1 MRVVRFALLA
11 LVTLPLTLAAQGN
24 NSLPPGQ
31 PVSFTL
37 PAQAYTTTLHFDVP
51 AGVDRF
57 RVELESV
64 TPGVDVD
71 LFLRH
76 GSGFT
81 ERTAYGQPHSIDSL
95 IDQSQYYSIGGNDE
109 EFIAVG
115 RSQKYP
121 VREGRWHLAVLSFAS
136 TPVDLRLRV
145 DYSSGA
151 PTPVQFQVRF
161 DLPSSSCDVAPW
173 NDPTPATPVGGNP
186 GTTLGQQRRNAMLEA
201 VRQLAAGLDSEAPIV
216 IRACW
221 RDFEVNPNG
230 ATTLAAAGP
239 SAVVIEDRSLVFSG
253 GSTFPAAP
261 FLTDKYASY
270 SVAPAARL
278 GGTSGC
284 RILGGN
290 CDAAADMTITYNSRI
305 GQSGVVNG
313 FPFYLGYDT
322 PPFNALD
329 FVGVSV
335 HELGH
340 GLGFL
345 SFVRVNATGGSALG
359 SRLFERDDIYA
370 RQVFD
375 NRGGQLRPFSRLSN
389 EERVAAMTSGTGLSW
404 MDARVRSHPQFF
416 NIGFPGVLL
425 FAPNAINSGSTLS
438 HLSEF
443 YLGQLMTP
451 NLSLS
456 EGARQLGMAVPMLHA
471 LGWDPAPAPA
481 FEAPAP
487 YAGLWFDRDRNGHGV
502 DFQRVFRDPSGLDI
516 WSLIFYTYDADG
528 RPEWYIAVGPMV
540 DGVFAAALDPAGNS
554 LVRYRYVGGANPQQA
569 VPAESGQVR
578 LDFNQ
583 PGNSP
588 ACQDGTDR
596 SGAGQLAMFRYTL
609 GGETGAWC
617 LEELV
622 ARGQRPG
629 TDLTGT
635 WFAGTGDAGW
645 GSSVATANRPGN
657 QRFLFSTLY
666 YPDAT
671 GAGRWAFVAS
681 ENYQPGQELTVFERR
696 GYCRSCAPAT
706 SDTAIGT
713 MRVNLTQ
720 ATQGSAGANRF
731 GFDVTYGGPQGGRFQ
746 RSNVP
751 YELLSAPPVP

>member
-1 MRVVRFALLA
+1 MRTLRFVLIALL
-11 LVTLPLTLAAQGN
+11 TLPLQLAAQGT
-24 NSLPPGQ
+24 SLPPGQ
-31 PVSFTL
+31 TVSFTL
-37 PAQAYTTTLHFDVP
+37 PAQAYTTALYFDVP

-57 RVELESV
+57 RVELDSV

-81 ERTAYGQPHSIDSL
+81 GLTAYGLPHSFDSL
-95 IDQSQYYSIGGNDE
+95 LDQSQYYSIGGSDE

-121 VREGRWHLAVLSFAS
+121 AGEGRWHLAVLSFAT

-145 DYSSGA
+145 DYASGG
-151 PTPVQFQVRF
+151 PTPVQFDVRF
-161 DLPSSSCDVAPW
+161 DQASSSCDIAPW

-186 GTTLGQQRRNAMLEA
+186 GTTLGQQRRNALLEA

-221 RDFEVNPNG
+221 NNLEVNNNG
-230 ATTLAAAGP
+230 STTLAQASPTSIA
-239 SAVVIEDRSLVFSG
+239 IEDRSLVFSG
-253 GSTFPAAP
+253 GSTFAPAP
-261 FLTDKYASY
+261 FLTDKYATY

-284 RILGGN
+284 RILGGD
-290 CDAAADMTITYNSRI
+290 CAVAADMTITYNKRI
-305 GQSGVVNG
+305 GEPGVLGGRNY
-313 FPFYLGYDT
+313 YLGYDAA
-322 PPFNALD
+322 PFNGLD

-335 HELGH
+335 HEMGH

-345 SFVRVNATGGSALG
+345 SFVRISANASNPAGAK
-359 SRLFERDDIYA
+359 LFGRDDIYA

-375 NRGGQLRPFSRLSN
+375 NRGGQLRAFTRLSN
-389 EERVAAMTSGTGLSW
+389 EERVAAMTSITGLSW
-404 MDARVRSHPQFF
+404 MDPRVQSHPQFF

-425 FAPNAINSGSTLS
+425 FAPNPINPGSTLS

-451 NLSLS
+451 SLNLG

-528 RPEWYIAVGPMV
+528 RPEWYIAIGPLV

-554 LVRYRYVGGANPQQA
+554 LVRYRYVGGATPQQA

-583 PGNSP
+583 PGHSP
-588 ACQDGTDR
+588 ACQDGTER

-609 GGETGAWC
+609 GGETGSWC
-617 LEELV
+617 MEELV
-622 ARGQRPG
+622 VRGQRPAS
-629 TDLTGT
+629 DLTGT
-635 WFAGTGDAGW
+635 WYAGAGDAGW
-645 GSSVATANRPGN
+645 GSSVATAARPGDA
-657 QRFLFSTLY
+657 RFLFSTLY

-681 ENYQPGQELTVFERR
+681 EGYQPGQELTVFERR
-696 GYCRSCAPAT
+696 GYCRTCAPAI

-713 MRVNLTQ
+713 MRVHLVE
-720 ATQGSAGANRF
+720 ATQGNPGANRL

-746 RSNVP
+746 RADVP
-751 YELLSAPPVP
+751 YELLSAPAVR

>member
-1 MRVVRFALLA
+1 MRGISVPLLALLA
-11 LVTLPLTLAAQGN
+11 LPLQLAAQGT
-24 NSLPPGQ
+24 SLPPGQ
-31 PVSFTL
+31 TVSFTL
-37 PAQAYTTTLHFDVP
+37 PAQAYTTALHFDVP
-51 AGVDRF
+51 PGVDRF
-57 RVELESV
+57 RVELHSV

-76 GSGFT
+76 GSAFT
-81 ERTAYGQPHSIDSL
+81 ERTAYGEAHSIDSL
-95 IDQSQYYSIGGNDE
+95 IDQAQYYSIGGDDR

-115 RSQKYP
+115 RSQKFP
-121 VREGRWHLAVLSFAS
+121 VRAGRWHLAVLSFAT
-136 TPVDLRLRV
+136 TPVELRLRV
-145 DYSSGA
+145 DFGSGG
-151 PTPVQFQVRF
+151 PNPVQFEVRF
-161 DLPSSSCDVAPW
+161 DRPSSTCDVTPW
-173 NDPTPATPVGGNP
+173 NDPTPVSPVGGNP
-186 GTTLGQQRRNAMLEA
+186 GTTLGAQRRNAVLEA

-221 RDFEVNPNG
+221 RDFETNPNG

-239 SAVVIEDRSLVFSG
+239 SAVVIEDRSLVFSDG
-253 GSTFPAAP
+253 TTFAPAP
-261 FLTDKYASY
+261 FLPEKYASY
-270 SVAPAARL
+270 SIAPAARL

-290 CDAAADMTITYNSRI
+290 CATASEMTITYNSRI
-305 GQSGVVNG
+305 GQSGVANG
-313 FPFYLGYDT
+313 FPFYLGYDR

-345 SFVRVNATGGSALG
+345 SFVRLNATGGGALG

-375 NRGGQLRPFSRLSN
+375 NRGGQLRAFTRLSN
-389 EERVAAMTSGTGLSW
+389 EERVAAMTSVTGLSW
-404 MDARVRSHPQFF
+404 MDPRVQSHPQFF
-416 NIGFPGVLL
+416 NIGLPGVLL
-425 FAPNAINSGSTLS
+425 FAPSTLSPGSTLS
-438 HLSEF
+438 HLSQF

-451 NLSLS
+451 SLDLS
-456 EGARQLGMAVPMLHA
+456 EGARQLGMAVPMLYA
-471 LGWDPAPAPA
+471 LGWDPEPTPD

-487 YAGLWFDRDRNGHGV
+487 YAGLWFDRDRNGHGI
-502 DFQRVFRDPSGLDI
+502 DFQRVYRDPSGLDI

-528 RPEWYIAVGPMV
+528 RPEWYIAIGPLV
-540 DGVFAAALDPAGNS
+540 DGVFAAALDPAGYS

-583 PGNSP
+583 AEHSP
-588 ACQDGTDR
+588 ACQDGTER

-609 GGETGAWC
+609 AGTTDSWC

-622 ARGQRPG
+622 PRSQRPAV
-629 TDLTGT
+629 DLTGT
-635 WFAGTGDAGW
+635 WYAGANDSGW
-645 GSSVATANRPGN
+645 GSSVATAARPGDA
-657 QRFLFSTLY
+657 RFLFSTLY

-671 GAGRWAFVAS
+671 GAGRWAFVATDH
-681 ENYQPGQELTVFERR
+681 YQPGQELTVYERR
-696 GYCRSCAPAT
+696 GYCRTCAPAI

-713 MRVNLTQ
+713 MRLHLVE
-720 ATQGSAGANRF
+720 ATQGSPGANRL

-746 RSNVP
+746 RADVP
-751 YELLSAPPVP
+751 YELLSAPAVR